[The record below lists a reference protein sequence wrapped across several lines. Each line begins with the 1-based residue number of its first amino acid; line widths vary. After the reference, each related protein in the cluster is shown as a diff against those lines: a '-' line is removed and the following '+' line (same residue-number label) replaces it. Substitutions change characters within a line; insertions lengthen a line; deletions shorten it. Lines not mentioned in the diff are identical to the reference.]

1 MKARLTAI
9 TGGIGAGKSV
19 VSRILIAMGYEVYDS
34 DSRAK
39 RLMDSSDEIKQQIA
53 DTFGRATIS
62 ADGQINRPLLS
73 SIVFSD
79 PGALARLNTIVHG
92 AVLDDIARWQSSSP
106 RDRLFVETAIL
117 YQSGM
122 DKMVDDVWEVIA
134 SESIRVAR
142 IVARNNISPDEA
154 MKRIDSQ
161 RITIAS
167 PHPLTYPIDNSGT
180 VPLLPQIH
188 HLLRL

>member
-53 DTFGRATIS
+53 ETFGQATIS

-79 PGALARLNTIVHG
+79 PGALARLNTSV
-92 AVLDDIARWQSSSP
+92 S
-106 RDRLFVETAIL
+106 AI
-117 YQSGM
+117 QMSNKMSGPS
-122 DKMVDDVWEVIA
+122 K
-134 SESIRVAR
+134 
-142 IVARNNISPDEA
+142 
-154 MKRIDSQ
+154 
-161 RITIAS
+161 
-167 PHPLTYPIDNSGT
+167 
-180 VPLLPQIH
+180 
-188 HLLRL
+188 